1 MIELDK
7 RLRKVCEVVNKCY
20 EALFPNYPRYP
31 QFTFTRAMITMWK
44 EVVYAKLSGVLFEG
58 FATLFK
64 EVSNNRLTAFL
75 ARPAV
80 FASPNEKALGGASK
94 EKRQEA
100 AKEQLLGRYFL
111 LFIGRMVQAIVD
123 LSVNDLKIH
132 FLGSTKFVP
141 DGPYSDLHEA
151 ILEFAM

>member
-7 RLRKVCEVVNKCY
+7 RLSKVCEVVNKCY

-31 QFTFTRAMITMWK
+31 QFTFTRAMIAMWK
-44 EVVYAKLSGVLFEG
+44 EVVYTKLETILFED

-64 EVSNNRLTAFL
+64 EVSNNRLKAFL

-80 FASPNEKALGGASK
+80 PPSEKMLAGDSR
-94 EKRQEA
+94 EKRREA
-100 AKEQLLGRYFL
+100 AKEQLLSRYFP
-111 LFIGRMVQAIVD
+111 LFIGRTVQAIAD

-151 ILEFAM
+151 ILELAM